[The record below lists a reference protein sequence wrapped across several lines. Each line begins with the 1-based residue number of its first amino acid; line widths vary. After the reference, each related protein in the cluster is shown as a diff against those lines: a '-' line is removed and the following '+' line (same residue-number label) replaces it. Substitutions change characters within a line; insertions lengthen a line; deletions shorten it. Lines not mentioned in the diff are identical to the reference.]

1 MTENTTDALI
11 AEALQIEK
19 KEGIGP
25 AIAKLRDAGKQHP
38 NDQKIIFHTA
48 TLLEKSKQFLAAL
61 GQYQRIADAHE
72 KIPPDVA
79 LGMARCLLP
88 LKRVDRAQKLFD
100 LLNER
105 SPKNKEVLVGVAG
118 CKRLRKDLEAAESLV
133 REALAL
139 DPLFMPAKHELAE
152 VLFEKKQFDEA
163 LALVEE
169 NVFREDLY
177 GDSLDLWMLR
187 LKEQKRER
195 YMQDQLEALVKK
207 FPKKVEF
214 IFAYG
219 VAANRAGEIT
229 LALPALEKA
238 NELLPNNAK
247 ILYELGVVARIS
259 GHTEKAQALI
269 QQSLT
274 LRPDFPAG
282 LRTFGVD
289 HKYAYGDDQFK
300 RLNKAAA
307 SLTEMSTEDQVQTQY
322 ALAKAFE
329 DVGEFDAAFVNYG
342 VAGAKKRKIEVYN
355 EKSNA
360 QLFQIM
366 AKVLNKD
373 FFAAPRAQG
382 CQTNVPVFI
391 LGMPRSGTS
400 LIEQILSSHP
410 DIFGAGELK
419 IMTSVLENISV
430 GSVRLRMN
438 DVEAAFAYEENASY
452 EVRGRRY
459 LELLSRLAPEPY
471 KRIVDKMPGNFNFVG
486 LIHLILPNAKI
497 IHSQRDPVE
506 TCLSCYR
513 IHFAEGQQ
521 WSYNLRELGRY
532 YRRYWNLM
540 RHWRETLP
548 GVMYEIKYEDNVE
561 DVEGSARALIAHLG
575 LPWTDKCLRFYE
587 TERPVKTASASQV
600 RKPIYTTS
608 INRWKK
614 YEKYLE
620 PLLEELGDIPA
631 QYSEMLE
638 VGRKKA

>member
-1 MTENTTDALI
+1 MAEITSDALI
-11 AEALQIEK
+11 AQALETEK

-25 AIAKLRDAGKQHP
+25 ALARLKEAAKQHP

-48 TLLEKSKQFLAAL
+48 ALLEKSKQFLAAL
-61 GQYQRIADAHE
+61 GQYQRIAE
-72 KIPPDVA
+72 KQEKLPPDVA
-79 LGMARCLLP
+79 LAMARCLLP
-88 LKRVDRAQKLFD
+88 LKRIDRAQKLFD

-105 SPKNKEVLVGVAG
+105 APKNKEVLVGLAG
-118 CKRLRKDLEAAESLV
+118 CKRLRKDTDTAESLV
-133 REALAL
+133 RQALAI
-139 DPLFMPAKHELAE
+139 DPAFMPARHELAA
-152 VLFEKKQFDEA
+152 VLFDQDRFDEA
-163 LALVEE
+163 LAAVEE

-177 GDSLDLWMLR
+177 GDSLDLWMMK
-187 LKEQKRER
+187 LKEHKRER
-195 YMQDQLEALVKK
+195 YMQEQLETLMKK

-214 IFAYG
+214 VFAYG

-229 LALPALEKA
+229 VALPALEKA
-238 NELLPNNAK
+238 NSLLPNNSK
-247 ILYELGVVARIS
+247 ILYELGVVERIS
-259 GHTEKAQALI
+259 GNTEKAQALI

-307 SLTEMSTEDQVQTQY
+307 NLTDMSTEDQVQMQY

-329 DVGEFDAAFVNYG
+329 DVGEFDAAFANYG
-342 VAGAKKRKIEVYN
+342 IAGAKKRKIEEFN
-355 EKSNA
+355 ERSNA

-366 AKVLNKD
+366 AKVLDKG
-373 FFAAPRAQG
+373 FFATPRQPG
-382 CQTNVPVFI
+382 CDTDVPVFI

-430 GSVRLRMN
+430 GPTRLRMN
-438 DVEAAFAYEENASY
+438 DVQAAFVYEDNASY
-452 EVRGRRY
+452 ETRGRRY
-459 LELLSRLAPEPY
+459 LELLSRLAPQPY

-486 LIHLILPNAKI
+486 LIHLILPKAKI

-532 YRRYWNLM
+532 YRRYWHLM
-540 RHWRETLP
+540 LHWREVLP

-575 LPWTDKCLRFYE
+575 LPWTDNCLRFYE

-600 RKPIYTTS
+600 RKPIYNTS
-608 INRWKK
+608 INRWRK
-614 YEKYLE
+614 YERYLE

-631 QYSEMLE
+631 QYNAMLE
-638 VGRKKA
+638 AGRSKG